1 MPHSSPDEAASST
14 PAFDLAL
21 AVVDYCLAA
30 GVQDVV
36 LCPGSRNSPLS
47 FALAQRADLRLHVRI
62 DERSASFLAL
72 GLSRV
77 TRRPVPVVMTSGTA
91 VAECLPAV
99 VEAAHSHQ
107 RLVVLSADRP
117 ARLVGTGASQ
127 TIQQRGIFST
137 LIPTHHIDAPEEAS
151 EIPGLLASAGAGPCH
166 INVAFDQP
174 LLPESLPAGPV
185 GSPQRAAPIAPVVID
200 HGEVCID
207 LGRRPL
213 VIAGD
218 EAWEVEELAE
228 VPTIAEPSAPAPF
241 RPVHPLGA
249 RLLRRGEISHGEYS
263 VETRPEQ
270 VIVVG
275 HPTLHREVLGL
286 ISDPDIE
293 LICLSRTPQFTDL
306 GRRAAQYGSRVRTVG
321 EVDSSWLKVCEA
333 VSTLGADT
341 VREVLASKDFGLTG
355 VHVAAAVTDGLG
367 VGDTLVLGSSNPV
380 RDASWV
386 GLPFGGVDTF
396 TPRGAAGI
404 DGTISQAVGVALA
417 QQSLAAEEPRAPRTV
432 ALLGDL
438 TFLHDVGGLCIG
450 PREPRPEHLTIV
462 VANDTGGA
470 IFEGLESGAPGL
482 RAHFERVMATPHETS
497 LADICAG
504 YGVAHRGVDTLDAL
518 LEALAEGT
526 DSPEGIEVIEVTTVR
541 DTRRAL
547 LEAIA
552 ARMG

>member
-1 MPHSSPDEAASST
+1 MPHSSPAEASPST

-47 FALAQRADLRLHVRI
+47 FALAQRADLRLHMRI
-62 DERSASFLAL
+62 DERSAAFLAL
-72 GLSRV
+72 GMSRV

-99 VEAAHSHQ
+99 VEAAHSHV

-117 ARLVGTGASQ
+117 TRLVGTGASQ

-137 LIPTHHIDAPEEAS
+137 LIPTHHIESPEQAGD
-151 EIPGLLASAGAGPCH
+151 IPGLLAQAGAGPCH
-166 INVAFDQP
+166 LNVAFDQP
-174 LLPESLPAGPV
+174 LLPESLPDTTV
-185 GSPQRAAPIAPVVID
+185 GRPQRATPVAPTVVD
-200 HGEVCID
+200 HGEVRVD
-207 LGRRPL
+207 LGRRPI

-249 RLLRRGEISHGEYS
+249 RLLGRGEITQGEFT
-263 VETRPEQ
+263 VDTRPGQ

-275 HPTLHREVLGL
+275 HPTLHREVLAL
-286 ISDPDIE
+286 INDPEIE
-293 LICLSRTPQFTDL
+293 LICLSRTAQFTDL
-306 GRRAAQYGSRVRTVG
+306 GRRAAQYGTRVRAEG
-321 EVDSSWLKVCEA
+321 ELDSTWLKICEA
-333 VSTLGADT
+333 ASTLGAES
-341 VREVLASKDFGLTG
+341 VREVLASEEFGLTG
-355 VHVAAAVTDGLG
+355 VHVAAAVADGLG
-367 VGDTLVLGSSNPV
+367 VGDILVLGSSNPV

-386 GLPFGGVDTF
+386 GLPFGGVETYS
-396 TPRGAAGI
+396 PRGAAGI
-404 DGTISQAVGVALA
+404 DGMISQAVGVALA

-450 PREPRPEHLTIV
+450 PSEPHPEHLTLV
-462 VANDTGGA
+462 VSNDRGGA

-482 RAHFERVMATPHETS
+482 RTHFERVMATPHETS
-497 LADICAG
+497 LADLCAG
-504 YGVAHRGVDTLDAL
+504 YGIAHREVDSLDTL
-518 LEALAEGT
+518 LEALAEST
-526 DSPEGIEVIEVTTVR
+526 DTPVGIEVIEVTTVR